1 MDPKDYSSYQGR
13 KGICLIYP
21 APLSVYQAILKITK
35 LWILFDSSGSSY
47 REQPYLKII
56 YCSLNFFLIVESFA
70 SYKLAPSLFDLF
82 STIKTQLILQAFQ
95 ISRIKVTLRNR
106 HLHLLRECSCEIG
119 NLAALYSKKTLKFKE
134 FDGSN
139 FVIIEL
145 NFMNLWNLKYL
156 KPPYSLH

>member
-1 MDPKDYSSYQGR
+1 M
-13 KGICLIYP
+13 
-21 APLSVYQAILKITK
+21 
-35 LWILFDSSGSSY
+35 
-47 REQPYLKII
+47 
-56 YCSLNFFLIVESFA
+56 SFA

-106 HLHLLRECSCEIG
+106 LLHLLRECSCEIG
-119 NLAALYSKKTLKFKE
+119 NLAALYLKKTLKFEE

-145 NFMNLWNLKYL
+145 NFMNIRNLKYL